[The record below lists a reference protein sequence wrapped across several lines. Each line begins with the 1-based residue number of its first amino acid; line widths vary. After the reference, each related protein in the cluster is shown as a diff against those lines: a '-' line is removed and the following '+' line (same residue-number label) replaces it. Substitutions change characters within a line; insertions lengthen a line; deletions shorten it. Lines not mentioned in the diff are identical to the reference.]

1 MKKLSIPITSQEKR
15 LGWVCLF
22 AHIILLP
29 TLLTEVNRY
38 LARPLSENIINIIYF
53 SVSFCCVLLIFHRF
67 LWNSLPLGLQRL
79 WQTLKGA
86 FLGFAVYQL
95 SSYLLSML
103 ITALMPDF
111 FNVNDSTI
119 SSASPEYFNLLKFGI
134 ILLVPIAEETLYRGL
149 VFRVLYDKQPI
160 VAYGLSAIVFASI
173 HVIAYIGLYPP
184 VHLLLCLLQYLPAG
198 VCLAWAY
205 VKADTIW
212 APIAMHI
219 AINQIGLAAMR

>member
-1 MKKLSIPITSQEKR
+1 MKKLSISMTNRETR
-15 LGWVCLF
+15 FGWVCLF
-22 AHIILLP
+22 AHLIFLP
-29 TLLTEVNRY
+29 TLLAHGNG
-38 LARPLSENIINIIYF
+38 LFSQPLSENMINIIYF

-67 LWNSLPLGLQRL
+67 LWKSLPFGLQQL

-103 ITALMPDF
+103 ILALMPDF

-119 SSASPEYFNLLKFGI
+119 SSASPEHFNLLKFGI
-134 ILLVPIAEETLYRGL
+134 ILLVPIVEETLYRGL
-149 VFRVLYDKQPI
+149 VFHVLYNKKPI
-160 VAYGLSAIVFASI
+160 IAYGLSAIVFGSI

-198 VCLAWAY
+198 ICLAWAY

-219 AINQIGLAAMR
+219 VINQIGLAAMR